1 MEEMEELIEES
12 LRESPSPPPVLRPPS
27 PKLLRS
33 RTSLLL
39 AATEPT
45 KTTTTST
52 VASATE
58 PELNPALMNL
68 DLEAAFSYQVKK
80 KSIGAKLTSTICLPS
95 VVDSYVLTVSSLSAY
110 RLSPGL
116 GDLKW
121 DRRDR

>member
-80 KSIGAKLTSTICLPS
+80 SYRRETNLLNLLAVRCRFLRFNSKLAERPS
-95 VVDSYVLTVSSLSAY
+95 PIS
-110 RLSPGL
+110 RL

>member
-110 RLSPGL
+110 RLSPG
-116 GDLKW
+116 
-121 DRRDR
+121 

>member
-45 KTTTTST
+45 KTTST

-80 KSIGAKLTSTICLPS
+80 TYRRETNLLNLLAVRCRFLRFNSKLAERPS
-95 VVDSYVLTVSSLSAY
+95 PIS
-110 RLSPGL
+110 RL

>member
-45 KTTTTST
+45 KTTST

-80 KSIGAKLTSTICLPS
+80 
-95 VVDSYVLTVSSLSAY
+95 SL
-110 RLSPGL
+110 
-116 GDLKW
+116 
-121 DRRDR
+121 